1 MRLFIKITKVET
13 QASSIPEHPARKI
26 YSLRPSSAVESAN
39 RSSSAPAPQIT
50 QTRDALLWSIWI
62 TRRAH
67 SQATRKKRLCM
78 YMLTRYNWNSF
89 LYAFFV
95 LVSDYV
101 APRPGVISGLSLL
114 LALLLAPRGF
124 LWVLR
129 CSSLHKN
136 QSQKSNV
143 SKFQFDLEFEG
154 HGFLSRMTVILIFS
168 LFRCWWTSHYDP
180 GFCVFLT
187 CIYFLHFASFT
198 DVLPLPRSCLS
209 RSNPLHNK

>member
-1 MRLFIKITKVET
+1 MLFCG
-13 QASSIPEHPARKI
+13 ASE
-26 YSLRPSSAVESAN
+26 SLVGH
-39 RSSSAPAPQIT
+39 T
-50 QTRDALLWSIWI
+50 L
-62 TRRAH
+62 RR
-67 SQATRKKRLCM
+67 REKKRPCM
-78 YMLTRYNWNSF
+78 YVLTRYNWNSF

-143 SKFQFDLEFEG
+143 SKFQFDREFEG
-154 HGFLSRMTVILIFS
+154 HGFLSRMTVILIFFFIS
-168 LFRCWWTSHYDP
+168 LLMDKSLRSRLLCFSHLYIFSTFCFIHRCP
-180 GFCVFLT
+180 PLT
-187 CIYFLHFASFT
+187 A
-198 DVLPLPRSCLS
+198 VLSTPI
-209 RSNPLHNK
+209 

>member
-1 MRLFIKITKVET
+1 MRLLIKITKVET

-67 SQATRKKRLCM
+67 SQATRKKRPCM
-78 YMLTRYNWNSF
+78 YVLTRYNWNSF

-136 QSQKSNV
+136 QSKKSDV
-143 SKFQFDLEFEG
+143 SKFQFDREFEG
-154 HGFLSRMTVILIFS
+154 HGFLSRMTVI
-168 LFRCWWTSHYDP
+168 
-180 GFCVFLT
+180 
-187 CIYFLHFASFT
+187 
-198 DVLPLPRSCLS
+198 
-209 RSNPLHNK
+209 